1 MSNIDRDLAVQPGD
15 TLRRI
20 ARAGASLLG
29 ALMILLVTCATNGL
43 HVDGTVL
50 DAETRRPVAG
60 AVITIAG
67 TSKLTQKDG
76 AFRIE
81 AAGTQIG
88 VRAHGYSR
96 YQAMLSAS
104 HERPLEITLRPV
116 LPRAVYLSPPALK
129 DRLLRESILGLHGS
143 TQVNAMVMDVKDDRG
158 VLWLGASGFPMVGQ
172 AAEDLT
178 ESTELKALVERLH
191 QDGMYAIARVAVFKD
206 DVLGQANPEMALR
219 NRDGSILRDNDGR
232 GWTDPRN
239 KTVWAYNIAVA
250 VAAARNGFDEIQFD
264 YVRFPSVNL
273 GIQPTLSSADR
284 REAIRGFLSQ
294 ARAALLRY
302 NVFVAAN
309 VFGYA
314 SWDPSDT
321 NIGQNLEEIAKEV
334 DYICLML
341 YPSAF
346 AHGIPGSR
354 MPLENPGRIVDL
366 SLRKAQGRTGL
377 PAIRFRPWLQA
388 FRDDRFDGR
397 PFARAQI
404 TAQTRIADQFGSDGW
419 MLWNARSIYSVD
431 ALP

>member
-1 MSNIDRDLAVQPGD
+1 
-15 TLRRI
+15 
-20 ARAGASLLG
+20 
-29 ALMILLVTCATNGL
+29 
-43 HVDGTVL
+43 
-50 DAETRRPVAG
+50 
-60 AVITIAG
+60 
-67 TSKLTQKDG
+67 
-76 AFRIE
+76 
-81 AAGTQIG
+81 
-88 VRAHGYSR
+88 
-96 YQAMLSAS
+96 
-104 HERPLEITLRPV
+104 
-116 LPRAVYLSPPALK
+116 
-129 DRLLRESILGLHGS
+129 
-143 TQVNAMVMDVKDDRG
+143 
-158 VLWLGASGFPMVGQ
+158 
-172 AAEDLT
+172 
-178 ESTELKALVERLH
+178 
-191 QDGMYAIARVAVFKD
+191 
-206 DVLGQANPEMALR
+206 
-219 NRDGSILRDNDGR
+219 
-232 GWTDPRN
+232 
-239 KTVWAYNIAVA
+239 
-250 VAAARNGFDEIQFD
+250 
-264 YVRFPSVNL
+264 
-273 GIQPTLSSADR
+273 
-284 REAIRGFLSQ
+284 
-294 ARAALLRY
+294 
-302 NVFVAAN
+302 VFVAAN